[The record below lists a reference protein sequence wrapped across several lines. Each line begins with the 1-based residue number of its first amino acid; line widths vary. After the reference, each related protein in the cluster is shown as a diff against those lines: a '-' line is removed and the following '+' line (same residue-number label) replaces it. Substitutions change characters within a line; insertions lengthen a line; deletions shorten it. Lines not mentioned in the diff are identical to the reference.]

1 MKQLGTF
8 SLDVHGHGGTGKH
21 PEKQISIE
29 VLVDSENTVV
39 LLDCQCCKELLSN
52 RLPGGIL
59 IPIAS
64 ALKEFFR
71 GRGMRN
77 VSVKATGSTMKRTYK
92 GVIDGST
99 LPELKQFIE
108 GALQDFS
115 KKRRTSKHSEN
126 LILQ

>member
-8 SLDVHGHGGTGKH
+8 SLDVRDHGGTGRN

-29 VLVDSENTVV
+29 VLVDSDNTVV
-39 LLDCQCCKELLSN
+39 VLDCQCCRELLSN

-77 VSVKATGSTMKRTYK
+77 VSVKASGPMMKRTYK

-108 GALQDFS
+108 GALYEFS
-115 KKRRTSKHSEN
+115 KKRRTG
-126 LILQ
+126 